1 LARLVYNNAMRNI
14 LIGICFA
21 LTALLSWGQ
30 ATRDPDYRLGV
41 GDLIEVSVLGVPEYS
56 HTMRVGNDGKIL
68 LPYVGDVDVAGKTCI
83 QLATELQESM
93 DGRLFRNPQVL
104 VLMKE
109 FRSNPIIL
117 LGAVGKPG
125 KYEMVS
131 QMRLID
137 LLIEAGG
144 VAEDATDNLTI
155 QRHTPDGEAEGD
167 LININV
173 KQLFAEGTSSPLNIP
188 LRWGDLVTVI
198 PKNPSD
204 IVYILGDVGGP
215 GVYTLPRGR
224 KVRLTEALAAAGGTL
239 RTANS
244 DKSMIIRYDEEG
256 IRHEVAFDFKKML
269 MGKEPDLF
277 VEPRDIIF
285 VPGSTAKTV
294 GWGLLGLGKNVG
306 TRAVTQG
313 IIY

>member
-1 LARLVYNNAMRNI
+1 MTNENAMRNI
-14 LIGICFA
+14 LIGICLLF
-21 LTALLSWGQ
+21 TALFSWGQ
-30 ATRDPDYRLGV
+30 SVRDPDYRLGV
-41 GDLIEVSVLGVPEYS
+41 GDLIEVSVLGVSEYS
-56 HTMRVGNDGKIL
+56 YTVRVGNDGKIL
-68 LPYVGDVDVAGKTCI
+68 LPYVGSVDAAGKTCA
-83 QLATELQESM
+83 QLAANLQESM

-104 VLMKE
+104 VLIKE

-117 LGAVGKPG
+117 MGAVGKPG

-131 QMRLID
+131 QMKLID

-144 VAEDATDNLTI
+144 VTDEATDNLTI
-155 QRHTPDGEAEGD
+155 QRYTPDGEADGD
-167 LININV
+167 LITINV
-173 KQLFAEGTSSPLNIP
+173 KQLFDEGTSSPLNIP

-198 PKNPSD
+198 PKNPAE
-204 IVYILGDVGGP
+204 IVYILGDVAGP

-244 DKSMIIRYDEEG
+244 DKSKIIRYDDQG
-256 IRHEVAFDFKKML
+256 VRHEVAFDFKKML
-269 MGKEPDLF
+269 MGKEPDMF

-294 GWGLLGLGKNVG
+294 GWGLLNLGKSLG

-313 IIY
+313 VIY